1 VQLKFIAFFSQK
13 LYFCKKIA
21 KMDYPILMADI
32 IKSHRKDQKKLIHQF
47 NELVATINASK
58 QEHLI
63 SPLTITL
70 GDEFQGVMNSMVNG
84 IRTIFELEET
94 ILIKGYDLKLRYV
107 LLFGKIDTEIN
118 RSIAYGMLGEG
129 LTQARK
135 NLITLKKKDTR
146 FTICLNP
153 DEKNQEDQL
162 NKAFLIYQNT
172 VDAWKE
178 KDQAIV
184 KEFLHHDDYKIVA
197 QHVNIDPSNAWRR
210 KKSLA
215 IQTYYDIK
223 SIISFLLTS

>member
-1 VQLKFIAFFSQK
+1 
-13 LYFCKKIA
+13 
-21 KMDYPILMADI
+21 MDYPILMADI
-32 IKSHRKDQKKLIHQF
+32 IKSHRKDQKKLMLQF
-47 NELVATINASK
+47 NDLVATINASK
-58 QEHLI
+58 REHLV

-118 RSIAYGMLGEG
+118 PSIAYGMLGEG

-135 NLITLKKKDTR
+135 NLISLKKKDTR
-146 FTICLNP
+146 FTIRLNP
-153 DEKNQEDQL
+153 DEKNQEDQM

-184 KEFLHHDDYKIVA
+184 KEFLRHDDYKIVA